1 MMKQIKEIPMTTN
14 GEKLVKQLERAPI
27 KADQLAKIAARGEPD
42 KREKGL
48 RTALGRLFSE
58 KTLGAVPKTPVALAA
73 AVNSANEVVTALG
86 SEPKIAGREEIIGKV
101 SEFMRI
107 LTQAPDSTC

>member
-1 MMKQIKEIPMTTN
+1 MKQIKEIPMTMK
-14 GEKLVKQLERAPI
+14 GEKLVKRLERAPI
-27 KADQLAKIAARGEPD
+27 KAYQLATIAARGEPD
-42 KREKGL
+42 SREKGL
-48 RTALGRLFSE
+48 RAALGNLFSE

-73 AVNSANEVVTALG
+73 AVNSANEVVAALG

-101 SEFMRI
+101 SGSMRI